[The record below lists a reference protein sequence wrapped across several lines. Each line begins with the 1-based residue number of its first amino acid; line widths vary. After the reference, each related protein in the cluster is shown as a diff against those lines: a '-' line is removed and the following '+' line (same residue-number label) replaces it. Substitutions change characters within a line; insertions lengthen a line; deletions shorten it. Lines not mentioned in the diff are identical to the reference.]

1 MNYRRIACALALL
14 ITVWLPVATAQTPTR
29 EQTTK
34 SQLRFAFSRA
44 PWEEVLEWLAK
55 NADLSLHVAQLPPGS
70 FTYSDPGTYS
80 PEQAID
86 RINLFLIP
94 QRFSLVR
101 TEKLLSVIS
110 LDDEASLRQLSA
122 MAKLVTPDELPHRNP
137 GEVVQ
142 CLFPLNAAQP
152 DQVLQELT
160 SLLLIREPAL
170 LRTANQ
176 ILVTD
181 TATKLQA
188 VGQIIARLAESNDLA
203 KAVRIFELGAL
214 DAERA
219 LAQIRPHIGLDP
231 LAMSGTGI
239 SLSFD
244 AGSHRIYASGSREK
258 LQTFESI
265 LKLIRDND
273 PPHSPDRG
281 RAIFRTHPLAGADP
295 QTVVSVLQSLLAEED
310 IRLAPDAT
318 SNQIAV
324 LATEDNHALVEKT
337 IAQLAKG
344 DAIEFKAIP
353 LGDGDLRQTLALL
366 HGIFGITPDKPAAVG
381 SPRID
386 ADPATNRLL
395 IRAKASQIAEIERIL
410 KQLHPETP
418 VVETRTRSVH
428 ANSAATSSRLAVF
441 YLEHTT
447 ATDADGLLRR
457 LLAAE
462 SLSPWEKVAAK
473 PPGDS
478 VRSSAADSFSAPWS
492 FRSATIITDSRLN
505 RIFAYG
511 TAADLA
517 QIEGHLRV
525 VDRESSIAEVRV
537 HGSPRIIRLLHADAT
552 EIAAV
557 IRDAYSGRIA
567 ATAGERREAALMAQR
582 PPSGGPPR
590 DPAAAAA
597 ALLATP
603 GDSSNQPRMTLAT
616 DTANNSLIV
625 TAPVQLADEVERL
638 AMTLDNQM
646 QKVNEASAEVTR
658 VIPSSSAAY
667 IYGAIKKLQGET
679 DPSVK
684 PKSWP
689 TSKTPAASP
698 KPRPTSSRP
707 AR

>member
-1 MNYRRIACALALL
+1 MIYRHIACVLAVLV
-14 ITVWLPVATAQTPTR
+14 TAWLPVATAQTPPR
-29 EQTTK
+29 ETSTP
-34 SQLRFAFSRA
+34 SQLRFTFSRA

-70 FTYSDPGTYS
+70 FTYHDPGTYT
-80 PEQAID
+80 PDQAID

-94 QRFSLVR
+94 QRYSLVR

-110 LDDEASLRQLSA
+110 LDDEISLRQLSA
-122 MAKLVTPDELPHRNP
+122 MAKLVTPEELPRRNP

-142 CLFPLNAAQP
+142 CLFPLNTAQP

-160 SLLLIREPAL
+160 GLLLIREPAL
-170 LRTANQ
+170 LRSANQ
-176 ILVTD
+176 VLVTD
-181 TATKLQA
+181 SATKLQA
-188 VGQIIARLAESNDLA
+188 VGQIITRLSESGDLS
-203 KAVRIFELGAL
+203 KSVRIFELGAL

-231 LAMSGTGI
+231 LAMSGAGI
-239 SLSFD
+239 SVSLD
-244 AGSHRIYASGSREK
+244 AASHRIFASGSKEK
-258 LQTFESI
+258 LQTLENI
-265 LKLIRDND
+265 LKLIREND

-281 RAIFRTHPLAGADP
+281 RATFRTHPLGGADA

-337 IAQLAKG
+337 IAQLAKT
-344 DAIEFKAIP
+344 DAIEFKAIS
-353 LGDGDLRQTLALL
+353 LGAGDLRQTLALL

-395 IRAKASQIAEIERIL
+395 IRAKASQIVEIERIL

-418 VVETRTRSVH
+418 VAEAPARGLQTLPAS
-428 ANSAATSSRLAVF
+428 TSSRLAVF
-441 YLEHTT
+441 YLEYTT

-473 PPGDS
+473 PPGES
-478 VRSSAADSFSAPWS
+478 LRNSGTDSFSAPWS

-511 TAADLA
+511 TVGDLA

-525 VDRESSIAEVRV
+525 VDREASIAEVRV
-537 HGSPRIIRLLHADAT
+537 HGSPRIIQLHHADAT
-552 EIAAV
+552 EITAV
-557 IRDAYSGRIA
+557 IRDAYAGRIA
-567 ATAGERREAALMAQR
+567 ATAGERREAALVAQR
-582 PPSGGPPR
+582 PQSGGPPR

-625 TAPVQLADEVERL
+625 TAPLQLADEVERL
-638 AMTLDNQM
+638 ARTLDGQM
-646 QKVNEASAEVTR
+646 QRMNEASAEVTR
-658 VIPSSSAAY
+658 VIPSSSASY
-667 IYGAIKKLQGET
+667 IYGAIKKFQGET
-679 DPSVK
+679 N
-684 PKSWP
+684 PKATSSWP
-689 TSKTPAASP
+689 TSKAPSASP
-698 KPRPTSSRP
+698 KPRPSSSRP
-707 AR
+707 SR

>member
-1 MNYRRIACALALL
+1 MMYRPIAFVLAVLV
-14 ITVWLPVATAQTPTR
+14 TVWLPVATAQTPAR
-29 EQTTK
+29 ENSTK
-34 SQLRFAFSRA
+34 SQLRFSFSRA
-44 PWEEVLEWLAK
+44 PWEEVLRWLAK
-55 NADLSLHVAQLPPGS
+55 SADLSLHVAQLPPGS
-70 FTYSDPGTYS
+70 FTYSDPGSYT

-101 TEKLLSVIS
+101 TENLLSVIS
-110 LDDEASLRQLSA
+110 LGDETSLRQLSV
-122 MAKLVTPDELPHRNP
+122 MAKLVTSDELPRRNP

-142 CLFPLNAAQP
+142 CLFPLHAASP
-152 DQVLQELT
+152 DQVLQELNG
-160 SLLLIREPAL
+160 LLLIREPAL
-170 LRTANQ
+170 LRTANL

-188 VGQIIARLAESNDLA
+188 VGQIISRLSESSDLA
-203 KAVRIFELGAL
+203 KAVRIFELGPL

-231 LAMSGTGI
+231 LAMSGAGI
-239 SLSFD
+239 SISLD
-244 AGSHRIYASGSREK
+244 AASRRIYASGSKEK
-258 LQTFESI
+258 LQTLESI
-265 LKLIRDND
+265 LKLIREND
-273 PPHSPDRG
+273 PPQSPNRG
-281 RAIFRTHPLAGADP
+281 RAIFRTHPLKGADS

-337 IAQLAKG
+337 IAQLAIT

-381 SPRID
+381 LPHID
-386 ADPATNRLL
+386 ADPSTNRLL
-395 IRAKASQIAEIERIL
+395 IRAKASQIVEIERIL
-410 KQLHPETP
+410 KQLHPEAP
-418 VVETRTRSVH
+418 VAETRARGVQTL
-428 ANSAATSSRLAVF
+428 SATTSSRLAVF
-441 YLEHTT
+441 YLENTT
-447 ATDADGLLRR
+447 VTDADGLLRR

-462 SLSPWEKVAAK
+462 SLTPWEKVAAK
-473 PPGDS
+473 PPGEGLRNS
-478 VRSSAADSFSAPWS
+478 GSDSFSAPWS

-537 HGSPRIIRLLHADAT
+537 HGSPRIIQLHHADAT
-552 EIAAV
+552 EITAV
-557 IRDAYSGRIA
+557 IRDAYAGRIA
-567 ATAGERREAALMAQR
+567 ATAGERREAGLMAQR
-582 PPSGGPPR
+582 PQSGGQPR

-603 GDSSNQPRMTLAT
+603 GDSSNQPRMTIAT
-616 DTANNSLIV
+616 NTANNSLIV

-638 AMTLDNQM
+638 ARTLDSQM
-646 QKVNEASAEVTR
+646 QRVNEASAEVTR

-679 DPSVK
+679 N
-684 PKSWP
+684 PKTTSWP
-689 TSKTPAASP
+689 VSKTPSASP

-707 AR
+707 PR